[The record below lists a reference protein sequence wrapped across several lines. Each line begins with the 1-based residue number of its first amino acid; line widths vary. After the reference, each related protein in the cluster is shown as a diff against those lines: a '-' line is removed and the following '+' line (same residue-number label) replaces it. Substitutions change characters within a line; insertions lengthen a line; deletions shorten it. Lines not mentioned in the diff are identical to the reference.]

1 MADPSQII
9 ITKTL
14 PPHKQKSHNNNSMNN
29 NNNNINNNLNNNNTL
44 FSSNNYNNPNK
55 RGFRMQQS
63 KPELF
68 TSFKHQSLASSSSN
82 IPPPLP
88 PQSMKEPRSQFSI
101 RGRSNTIARP
111 AGLSI
116 RGESGP
122 SIVLIS
128 NLDPRTNSEDVK
140 VRAKQKGLGIKLETK
155 QNTLRFLARILGPF
169 YIARYYEIVLDI
181 LMVKQRLN
189 LVQKVQHWTV

>member
-1 MADPSQII
+1 M
-9 ITKTL
+9 
-14 PPHKQKSHNNNSMNN
+14 
-29 NNNNINNNLNNNNTL
+29 NNNLNNNNTL
-44 FSSNNYNNPNK
+44 FSSNNK
-55 RGFRMQQS
+55 RGFRMQRSQ
-63 KPELF
+63 PELF

-88 PQSMKEPRSQFSI
+88 PQSMKESRSQLSI

-122 SIVLIS
+122 STVLIS

-169 YIARYYEIVLDI
+169 YIARYYEIALDI